1 MTSIMT
7 RRQRGATLL
16 VTLIMLVVLTLFAL
30 TGFNLSSV
38 NLKIIGNFQQQK
50 STEAVVQ
57 QALEYLISTPT
68 AFNLTPTAAC
78 ICVNGTSADCGTCG
92 AQGSS
97 GGGGG
102 CGVFS
107 VVCNAASDAFD
118 AVTDQPLAWAANA
131 VGVAD
136 LVPLEEF
143 GPWGMVAEAVIDI
156 AAAGVWQVQ
165 IELSD
170 CDAATKNYLTGLNLD
185 NGVIG
190 TINAA
195 NPVPNP
201 AAMAAEGGFYVTTS
215 AVLSKC

>member
-1 MTSIMT
+1 MIDPSGLYAICGYNEEWAGEICFDSTEVGLPAEEATYCDVANNWCVWEETGFRSAYYGGSSANA
-7 RRQRGATLL
+7 GAT
-16 VTLIMLVVLTLFAL
+16 
-30 TGFNLSSV
+30 
-38 NLKIIGNFQQQK
+38 
-50 STEAVVQ
+50 
-57 QALEYLISTPT
+57 
-68 AFNLTPTAAC
+68 
-78 ICVNGTSADCGTCG
+78 ADCGTCG

-201 AAMAAEGGFYVTTS
+201 AAMAAEGGLYVTTS